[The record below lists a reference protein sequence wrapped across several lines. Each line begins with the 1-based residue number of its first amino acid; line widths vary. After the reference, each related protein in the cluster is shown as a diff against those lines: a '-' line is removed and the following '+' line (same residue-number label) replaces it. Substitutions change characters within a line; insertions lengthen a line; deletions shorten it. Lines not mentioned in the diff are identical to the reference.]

1 MYCNG
6 SSYLQG
12 TVDVAQG
19 LDGAAEATVA
29 SAVADTATVTAARSL
44 AQTVVS
50 QTALMSFGTSL
61 GNLLSGRRL
70 QQVRPLKLGTV
81 ISWDDSSQ
89 RPLQCQQE
97 TSMFSQRIAPP
108 VVHIQMI
115 GIPLHG
121 KVCR

>member
-29 SAVADTATVTAARSL
+29 SAVADSATVTAARSL

-70 QQVRPLKLGTV
+70 QQVRPLKLCTDIFLG
-81 ISWDDSSQ
+81 
-89 RPLQCQQE
+89 
-97 TSMFSQRIAPP
+97 
-108 VVHIQMI
+108 
-115 GIPLHG
+115 
-121 KVCR
+121 

>member
-1 MYCNG
+1 MT
-6 SSYLQG
+6 S
-12 TVDVAQG
+12 AQG

-70 QQVRPLKLGTV
+70 QQVRPLNLCALFF
-81 ISWDDSSQ
+81 WDDLSQ
-89 RPLQCQQE
+89 RPLQCQQNNL
-97 TSMFSQRIAPP
+97 TT
-108 VVHIQMI
+108 
-115 GIPLHG
+115 
-121 KVCR
+121 